1 MTEISDSITEINN
14 IQNELI
20 KHVEVRQLRSYLRYY
35 NDIGLLKCRLPNG
48 PNNW

>member
-1 MTEISDSITEINN
+1 MAEISDSITEINN

-20 KHVEVRQLRSYLRYY
+20 KHVEVRQLRSSLKYY
-35 NDIGLLKCRLPNG
+35 NDIGLLKCTLPNG